1 MYSRLIKPRIL
12 EAQQDTPVT
21 LLAGPRQAGK
31 TTLVKQISL
40 EQGMK
45 YMTLNAL
52 PLLLMVLY
60 LTRLIS
66 TYTFYLRLL
75 GRAAVNR
82 LFLYL
87 AFDMWPSTACSY
99 DESL

>member
-1 MYSRLIKPRIL
+1 MQNIIVDIIDMYSRLIKPRIL

-45 YMTLNAL
+45 YMTLDDQL
-52 PLLLMVLY
+52 TLLSAKNEPVGMIRDIDKVV
-60 LTRLIS
+60 I
-66 TYTFYLRLL
+66 
-75 GRAAVNR
+75 
-82 LFLYL
+82 
-87 AFDMWPSTACSY
+87 
-99 DESL
+99 